1 MDELDFSIPVLGQ
14 PTVDSPVRFSKVR
27 GDYIANFVGDDERII
42 YAIDALRDCSSR
54 QFSPRELMEKAG
66 PREKVYFNPSDV
78 HAAIVTCGGLCPGLN
93 DVIRAI
99 VMCLWYRYGVSKISG
114 VRYGYRGLIERFA
127 LGMRELTPD
136 VVSDIHRDGGTI
148 LGSSRGYGNEAGQ
161 IVDTLQR
168 LGINMLFAIGGDGT
182 QKGALGI
189 SQEINKRGLKIAVV
203 GVPKTID
210 NDLSFVQVS
219 FGFDTAVEKAVDAV
233 AAAHAEAR
241 GAINGVGLVKV
252 MGRQSGF
259 IAADTALALN
269 DVNFVLVPEVPFEL
283 DGDNGLLSHLEKR
296 LRLRGHAVILTAEG
310 AGQNLLRHTAD
321 TDASGNEALAD
332 IGLLLKRAISD
343 YFKKKNIE
351 INLKFI
357 DPSYIIR
364 AAPANTS
371 DSVYCE
377 RLGSNAVHAAMSG
390 RTELLIG
397 LMHDEYVH
405 IPIRLAVSRRNQ
417 IKPDGALWRD
427 VIDATGQ
434 PALMTN

>member
-1 MDELDFSIPVLGQ
+1 MDKLDFSIPILGQ
-14 PTVDSPVRFSKVR
+14 PMVDSPILFSKVR
-27 GDYIANFVGDDERII
+27 GDYIANFVGDDERVI
-42 YAIDALRDCSSR
+42 YAIDAPRDGSSR
-54 QFSPRELMEKAG
+54 QFGPRELMEKAG
-66 PREKVYFNPSDV
+66 PREKIYFNPSDV

-99 VMCLWYRYGVSKISG
+99 VMCLWYRYGVRKISG
-114 VRYGYRGLIERFA
+114 VRYGYRGLIGRFG

-148 LGSSRGYGNEAGQ
+148 LGSSRGYGNESGQ

-168 LGINMLFAIGGDGT
+168 LGISMLFVIGGDGT

-189 SQEINKRGLKIAVV
+189 SQETSKRGLKIAVV

-296 LRLRGHAVILTAEG
+296 LQLRGHAVILAAEG
-310 AGQNLLRHTAD
+310 AGQNLIKRIAGA
-321 TDASGNEALAD
+321 DASGNEELAD

-417 IKPDGALWRD
+417 IKPDGSLWRD

-434 PALMTN
+434 PVLMTN

>member
-1 MDELDFSIPVLGQ
+1 MGELDFSIPVLGQ
-14 PTVDSPVRFSKVR
+14 PAFDSPVQFSRVH
-27 GDYIANFVGDDERII
+27 GDYIANFVGDDERVI
-42 YAIDALRDCSSR
+42 YAIDMPRDCSSR
-54 QFSPRELMEKAG
+54 QYSPRDLMEKAG

-99 VMCLWYRYGVSKISG
+99 VMCLWYRYGVRKISG
-114 VRYGYRGLIERFA
+114 VRYGYRGLIERFG

-136 VVSDIHRDGGTI
+136 IVSEIHRDGGTI
-148 LGSSRGYGNEAGQ
+148 LGSSRGYGNEA
-161 IVDTLQR
+161 VEMVNTLQR
-168 LGINMLFAIGGDGT
+168 HGINMLFTIGGDGT

-189 SQEINKRGLKIAVV
+189 SREVEKRGLKIAVV

-241 GAINGVGLVKV
+241 GAINGVGLVRV

-259 IAADTALALN
+259 IAAATALALN

-283 DGDNGLLSHLEKR
+283 EGDNGMLIHLEKR
-296 LRLRGHAVILTAEG
+296 LEHRGHAVILTAEG
-310 AGQNLLRHTAD
+310 AGQNLLKSASG

-332 IGLLLKRAISD
+332 IGLFLKRAISG
-343 YFKKKNIE
+343 YFEKKNIE
-351 INLKFI
+351 INLKYI

-417 IKPDGALWRD
+417 IKPGGSLWRD

>member
-14 PTVDSPVRFSKVR
+14 TTVDSPVRFSKVH
-27 GDYIANFVGDDERII
+27 GDYIANFVGDDERVI
-42 YAIDALRDCSSR
+42 YAIDAPRDCSSR

-93 DVIRAI
+93 DVIRAV
-99 VMCLWYRYGVSKISG
+99 VMCLWYRYGIRKISG
-114 VRYGYRGLIERFA
+114 VRYGYRGLIEQFG

-136 VVSDIHRDGGTI
+136 IVADIHRDGGTI
-148 LGSSRGYGNEAGQ
+148 LGSSRGHGTEA
-161 IVDTLQR
+161 VEMVNTLQR
-168 LGINMLFAIGGDGT
+168 LGINMLFTVGGDGT

-189 SQEINKRGLKIAVV
+189 SREVGKRGLKIAIV

-252 MGRQSGF
+252 MGRQAGF
-259 IAADTALALN
+259 IAAATALALN

-283 DGDNGLLSHLEKR
+283 DGENGLLSHLEKR
-296 LRLRGHAVILTAEG
+296 LKLRGHAVILTAEG
-310 AGQNLLRHTAD
+310 AGQNLLKRTEG
-321 TDASGNEALAD
+321 TDASGNEALGD
-332 IGLLLKRAISD
+332 IGLFLKRAISD
-343 YFKKKNIE
+343 HFKNKKIE
-351 INLKFI
+351 INLKYI

>member
-1 MDELDFSIPVLGQ
+1 MDELNFSIPVLGQ
-14 PTVDSPVRFSKVR
+14 PAFDSPVRFSKVR
-27 GDYIANFVGDDERII
+27 GDYIANFVGDNERII
-42 YAIDALRDCSSR
+42 YALDTSHDCSSR
-54 QFSPRELMEKAG
+54 QFSPRDLMEKAG

-99 VMCLWYRYGVSKISG
+99 VMCLWYRYGVRKISG
-114 VRYGYRGLIERFA
+114 VRYGYRGLVERFG

-168 LGINMLFAIGGDGT
+168 LGINMLFAVGGDGT

-189 SQEINKRGLKIAVV
+189 SRETQKRGLKIAVV

-219 FGFDTAVEKAVDAV
+219 FGFDTAVKKAVDAV
-233 AAAHAEAR
+233 AAAHTEAR
-241 GAINGVGLVKV
+241 GAVNGIGLVQV

-259 IAADTALALN
+259 IAAATALALN

-283 DGDNGLLSHLEKR
+283 DGDNGLLKHLEER
-296 LRLRGHAVILTAEG
+296 LQHRGHAVILAAEG
-310 AGQNLLRHTAD
+310 AGQNLLMHSAG
-321 TDASGNEALAD
+321 TDASGNKVLAD
-332 IGLLLKRAISD
+332 IGLFLKRAMSD

-390 RTELLIG
+390 KTELLIG
-397 LMHDEYVH
+397 LMHGEYVH

-417 IKPDGALWRD
+417 IKPDGSLWRD

-434 PALMTN
+434 PVLMTN

>member
-1 MDELDFSIPVLGQ
+1 MEQLDFRIEKLGEA
-14 PTVDSPVRFSKVR
+14 TIDSPIKYSKTRGGRVAKYVR
-27 GDYIANFVGDDERII
+27 DDERLI
-42 YAIDALRDCSSR
+42 YEINAPDTLHMH
-54 QFSPRELMEKAG
+54 QLEERELMEKAG

-78 HAAIVTCGGLCPGLN
+78 HAAVVTCGGLCPGLN

-99 VMCLWYRYGVSKISG
+99 VMCLWYRYGVRKISG
-114 VRYGYRGLIERFA
+114 VRYGYRGLIHRFG
-127 LGMRELTPD
+127 LTMCELTPD
-136 VVSDIHRDGGTI
+136 IVVDIHRDGGTI
-148 LGSSRGYGNEAGQ
+148 LGSSRGYGDEGGEM
-161 IVDTLQR
+161 VDTLQR
-168 LGINMLFAIGGDGT
+168 HGINILFVIGGDGS

-189 SQEINKRGLKIAVV
+189 SEEVRKRGLKIAVV
-203 GVPKTID
+203 GIPKTID

-219 FGFDTAVEKAVDAV
+219 FGFETAVSKAVDAV
-233 AAAHAEAR
+233 AAAHVEAK
-241 GAINGVGLVKV
+241 GSINGIGLVKV

-283 DGDNGLLSHLEKR
+283 EGNNGLLAHIEARILN
-296 LRLRGHAVILTAEG
+296 RGHAVILAAEG
-310 AGQNLLRHTAD
+310 AGHNLLQQTGA

-332 IGLLLKRAISD
+332 IGLFLKKAISD

-351 INLKFI
+351 IGLKYI

-364 AAPANTS
+364 AAPANTK

-390 RTELLIG
+390 RTEVLIG

-405 IPIRLAVSRRNQ
+405 IPIRLAVSRRNC
-417 IKPDGALWRD
+417 INPEGSLWRD

-434 PALMTN
+434 PVLMTN